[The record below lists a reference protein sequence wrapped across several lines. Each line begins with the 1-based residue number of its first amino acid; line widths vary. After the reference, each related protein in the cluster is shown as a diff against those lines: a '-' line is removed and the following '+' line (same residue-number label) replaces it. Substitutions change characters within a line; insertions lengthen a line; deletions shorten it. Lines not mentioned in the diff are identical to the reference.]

1 MFETVKEI
9 EKGVTIASSWAQRSS
24 AHESGMRRHPIG
36 ALSTLHC
43 DFTPRTLQLG
53 CVVVVV
59 PVKFKFPLCGALRL
73 GHFAATH
80 VGAGPLHSFIAHTSG
95 AALEMMNPLSLM
107 NVAVES
113 WLKPSERSGAW
124 PLTCAVSSGDKLGDP
139 VFVTEGDVLGLAEF
153 EALGDDIGDADGDA
167 DGDNNGELDGDAL
180 NVRREGIV
188 LKKRQLP
195 NIAHTTIATRTHAR
209 ENIFQRSTDARF

>member
-1 MFETVKEI
+1 MSEN
-9 EKGVTIASSWAQRSS
+9 VTNPLRGAERP
-24 AHESGMRRHPIG
+24 RHI
-36 ALSTLHC
+36 
-43 DFTPRTLQLG
+43 
-53 CVVVVV
+53 
-59 PVKFKFPLCGALRL
+59 
-73 GHFAATH
+73 AATH
-80 VGAGPLHSFIAHTSG
+80 VGAGPLQALVVHTSG

-153 EALGDDIGDADGDA
+153 EALGD
-167 DGDNNGELDGDAL
+167 GDNNGELDGDAL

-195 NIAHTTIATRTHAR
+195 NIAHTTITTRTHAR
-209 ENIFQRSTDARF
+209 ENIFQRSTDARFSFKLRFRCCLRRCFLLRRASSFFARRVSSFFAHCSSHTIFSSRRRFASSAASAAAPRIFA